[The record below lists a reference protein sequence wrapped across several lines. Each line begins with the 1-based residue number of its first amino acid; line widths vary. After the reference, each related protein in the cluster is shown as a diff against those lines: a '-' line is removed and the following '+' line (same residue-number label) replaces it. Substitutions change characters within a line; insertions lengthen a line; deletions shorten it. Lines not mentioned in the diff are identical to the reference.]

1 MDLICVRIH
10 SVILICSKVSLLS
23 NLLMLKESVRLCNCK
38 VMMGLFFNF
47 LLIFVWLQN
56 TVSWVLIMG
65 LWWIQNLIG
74 VEELMERNG
83 GVVRMWCLTRST
95 VKGTCTEV
103 EIVQESLWKHLKL
116 TLLWQQSLVASH
128 TPNHPQ
134 RHNLKFQVQ
143 TLSPFH
149 ILTHQVPHQG
159 ASVSP
164 IALLL
169 IIGRKIGQVML
180 TTSCRFLPRPQCP
193 LEPLLPLQLPLR

>member
-1 MDLICVRIH
+1 
-10 SVILICSKVSLLS
+10 
-23 NLLMLKESVRLCNCK
+23 MLKESVRLCNCK

-116 TLLWQQSLVASH
+116 TLIWQQSHLASH
-128 TPNHPQ
+128 TTNPPQ
-134 RHNLKFQVQ
+134 GHNLKFQIQ
-143 TLSPFH
+143 TLWPFD
-149 ILTHQVPHQG
+149 IVTHQVPHQG
-159 ASVSP
+159 VSVLP

-169 IIGRKIGQVML
+169 IIGGKIVQVML
-180 TTSCRFLPRPQCP
+180 TTSHRFLLRLQCP
-193 LEPLLPLQLPLR
+193 LDPLLPLQLLLRWPPSAV